1 MGFEKIKQLFGKN
14 KHMQG
19 IYIILIIGVAIL
31 FFTSSFFVRDG
42 TKTAK
47 EDTVRVSSAVGK
59 ELQTELEDI
68 LSQIA
73 GVGEV
78 SVMITYEGTGEKYY
92 AADVTSESSTN
103 SSDTAGQETSREQE
117 SAKQSTKLITPSNE
131 PVLTKENYPKV
142 QGVIVVCDGARDAQ
156 VKQDITSAVRA
167 ALDVADHK
175 ISVFARK

>member
-31 FFTSSFFVRDG
+31 FFTSSFFAKDG
-42 TKTAK
+42 AKTAK
-47 EDTVRVSSAVGK
+47 QEDPAQVSTAVGK
-59 ELQTELEDI
+59 ELQTELENI

-73 GVGEV
+73 GAGEV
-78 SVMITYEGTGEKYY
+78 SVMITYEGTGERYY
-92 AADVTSESSTN
+92 ATDVTSESSN
-103 SSDTAGQETSREQE
+103 SSDGAGQEKSREQE
-117 SAKQSTKLITPSNE
+117 SAKQSTKLVTPSNE

-142 QGVIVVCDGARDAQ
+142 QGVIVVCDGARSAQ

-167 ALDVADHK
+167 VLDVADHK